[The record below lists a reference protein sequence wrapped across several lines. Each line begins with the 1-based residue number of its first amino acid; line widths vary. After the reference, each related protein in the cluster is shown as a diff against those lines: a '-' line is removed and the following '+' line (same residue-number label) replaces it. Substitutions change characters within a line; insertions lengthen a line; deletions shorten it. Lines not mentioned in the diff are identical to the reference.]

1 MSRRIVLIGA
11 GGMFGRRMAGRLA
24 LSPDIELVLAG
35 RRAGPLAALK
45 AELVAAGAVAEIAV
59 AMLDRDRP
67 TEVVALAPWAVVD
80 AAGPFQ
86 GASYDLARSVIEAGA
101 HWVDLADARDFVA
114 GFSGALDDLARRR
127 DVVAVSGASSSPALT
142 DAALTAMTVGWRR
155 IERVRAA
162 IAPGAQPPGLS
173 VVRACL
179 SWAGQPL
186 ACFAGGAWTERPG
199 WSGLAAMRFPGVG
212 RRRVSLA
219 DTPDLDLLAR
229 RVSAESLI
237 FAGIEPP
244 LLHWLL
250 WLIAWPVRLRLAPGL
265 GRLARPLRALAAL
278 LTRFG
283 APHGGMVVLAEGD
296 GATGERRLARWSL
309 AAGPAAGTSVPG
321 APALATLK
329 AILAGRLE
337 PGARPCV
344 GLLSLDDILAE
355 LAHVDITTRLE
366 AWSPERQGL
375 FPRILGDAFDA
386 LPDAVRAAH
395 GGGAL
400 DLSGRA
406 VSRGAG
412 GLAALG
418 RRIAGL
424 PGPGRYDAEVAI
436 RPARGGEVWTRRFGR
451 RRFSTR
457 LAPLKGEPGLFEE
470 RLGPL
475 AFRFSAGCD
484 ARGFRWIQERW
495 SLARVPMPRWLGP
508 RVRART
514 FARDGAYRFSV
525 VVAHPWLGVIAAYAG
540 RLNVNAP

>member
-1 MSRRIVLIGA
+1 MSRRVVLIGA
-11 GGMFGRRMAGRLA
+11 SGVFGARMAARLA
-24 LSPDIELVLAG
+24 LWPGIELVLAG
-35 RRAGPLAALK
+35 RRAEPLVALQ
-45 AELVAAGAVAEIAV
+45 AELAAAGAAAELSVAT
-59 AMLDRDRP
+59 LDRQRP
-67 TEVVALAPWAVVD
+67 SEVAALSPWAVVD

-114 GFSGALDDLARRR
+114 GFAGALDDLAQRRG
-127 DVVAVSGASSSPALT
+127 VVAVTGASSSPALT
-142 DAALTAMTVGWRR
+142 DAALTTMTGNWRR
-155 IERVRAA
+155 TWRIRAA

-186 ACFAGGAWTERPG
+186 ACFAGGEWTERPG
-199 WSGLAAMRFPGVG
+199 WSGLEALRFPGVG

-229 RVSAESLI
+229 RVSEEGLI

-244 LLHWLL
+244 LLHVLL

-265 GRLARPLRALAAL
+265 ARLARPLRALAAP

-283 APHGGMVVLAEGD
+283 APRGGMVVLAEGED
-296 GATGERRLARWSL
+296 AHGERRVARWSL
-309 AAGPAAGTSVPG
+309 ATGPGAGPSVPG
-321 APALATLK
+321 APALAALR
-329 AILAGRLE
+329 AIGEGRLA

-344 GLLSLDDILAE
+344 GQLRLDDILAE
-355 LAHVDITTRLE
+355 LTHLPITTALE

-375 FPRILGDAFDA
+375 FPRVLGDAFEA

-400 DLSGRA
+400 TLRGRA
-406 VSRGAG
+406 ASRGAG
-412 GLAALG
+412 GPAALG

-424 PGPGRYDAEVAI
+424 PGPGRYDVEVSI
-436 RPARGGEVWTRRFGR
+436 RPAQGGEVWTRRFGA

-457 LAPLKGEPGLFEE
+457 LVALKAEPGLFEE
-470 RLGPL
+470 RLGPM
-475 AFRFSAGCD
+475 AFRFSAACD
-484 ARGFRWIQERW
+484 AAGFDWIQERW
-495 SLARVPMPRWLGP
+495 SFAGVPMPRWLGP

-514 FARDGAYRFSV
+514 FARDGAYRFRV
-525 VVAHPWLGVIAAYAG
+525 VLAHPWLGVIAAYAG